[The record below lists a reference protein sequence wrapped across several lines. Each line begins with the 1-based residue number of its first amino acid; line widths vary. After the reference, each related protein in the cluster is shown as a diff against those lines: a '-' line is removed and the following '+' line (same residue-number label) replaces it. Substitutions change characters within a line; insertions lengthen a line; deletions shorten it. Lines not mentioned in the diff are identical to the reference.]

1 MENSEIVAKL
11 TLSVKNLEDK
21 ARASWDK
28 YAVPTS
34 FPLAENAANL
44 IGQYQTDNE
53 ELKILRD
60 NAVERLMALELVL
73 NDFSDPKKGFDVNQ
87 FENKSIRHDAIA
99 NPALTRIERFLSAVQ
114 SLD

>member
-21 ARASWDK
+21 ARASWDR

-34 FPLAENAANL
+34 FPYAENAANL

-53 ELKILRD
+53 ELKTLRD
-60 NAVERLMALELVL
+60 KAVERLMALELVL
-73 NDFSDPKKGFDVNQ
+73 NDFNDSKKGFDKEQ
-87 FENKSIRHDAIA
+87 FENKSIRYDAIA
-99 NPALTRIERFLSAVQ
+99 RPALNQIEQFLSAVH